1 MAVQPAF
8 GKHIPQAQN
17 SCIPGLWP
25 SADVIIFA
33 VWASQ
38 KERSELI
45 RIYLHLSFL
54 FYVHKWYVCFQIHG
68 NRSSLEEFKL
78 ELGFGLTD
86 ESVLRDLALAVFLLL
101 SWWFLLV
108 VVGFFV
114 LFCFLHTPSDLAD
127 RTFLRFP
134 QQFYFNSG
142 QAQLYTKKTS
152 TKCHVHD
159 VL

>member
-1 MAVQPAF
+1 MHSIWLFKACVID
-8 GKHIPQAQN
+8 KNMVRAQN
-17 SCIPGLWP
+17 ASFTRVSIKADTYWPTTPGCCHTPCDSSHWLCHYNFI
-25 SADVIIFA
+25 S
-33 VWASQ
+33 
-38 KERSELI
+38 
-45 RIYLHLSFL
+45 H
-54 FYVHKWYVCFQIHG
+54 
-68 NRSSLEEFKL
+68 RSSTPPNMRTSK
-78 ELGFGLTD
+78 
-86 ESVLRDLALAVFLLL
+86 VM
-101 SWWFLLV
+101 
-108 VVGFFV
+108 GFFV